1 MRILQVC
8 KKFPYPLKDGESIAI
23 NNLSKSLNDLGADMT
38 LLAMNTTKHYFDL
51 KGQNNPFDH
60 YQEIITV
67 DIDNTIKLKD
77 AFLNLFSRQ
86 SFHIS
91 RFVSRDFE
99 KALIRLLKRSS
110 FDVIQLE
117 TLYLAPYIPLIR
129 KYSDARISMRAHN
142 VESEIWTRITNNT
155 SSFPKKIYLKYL
167 SDKLHRFECRML
179 HHYDIL
185 MPITSRDLGIFRQM
199 GFKGNAVVVP
209 IGLDSTE
216 YKADY
221 DSFRKKLS
229 ISFIGSLDW
238 MPNIEGLRWFL
249 KNVWGKIQKELP
261 GIQLHIA
268 GRNTPDWL
276 KNIKKKNIVVHG
288 EVEDAAAF
296 INEHSIMV
304 VPLLSGSGM
313 RAKIL
318 EGMALGKVVLTTR
331 IGLEGID
338 ATDKQEILIG
348 DDVRDMVK
356 AVKWC
361 SKQNGRL
368 EMVGRRACD
377 FVQSNYDSME
387 IARKVYKAYS
397 STTVEIV

>member
-1 MRILQVC
+1 
-8 KKFPYPLKDGESIAI
+8 
-23 NNLSKSLNDLGADMT
+23 MT